1 VADDVIEANFGI
13 DPVIG
18 HAKHGGQLG
27 RSRMEQ
33 DETTL
38 AAGYGAIGG
47 FNLRQLVRHLI
58 GIEGM

>member
-1 VADDVIEANFGI
+1 MVLPISQHTV
-13 DPVIG
+13 G

-27 RSRMEQ
+27 RSRMKH

-58 GIEGM
+58 GKEIEGM